1 MPKTA
6 SSSLIDVYLCRRSSR
21 ATYYTKSSLHFW
33 LNRFG
38 GWGGGGGYWHDYGSF
53 VCMLG
58 AGVGGRIPFYLDGTD
73 RLFVHGR
80 EAYWLKSG
88 YRNGYAVAALQNSF
102 YVLLSV
108 FA

>member
-6 SSSLIDVYLCRRSSR
+6 SLSLTDVYLCRRSNR
-21 ATYYTKSSLHFW
+21 ATYYAKSSLHFW
-33 LNRFG
+33 LNRSG
-38 GWGGGGGYWHDYGSF
+38 GWGRGGGYASF

-58 AGVGGRIPFYLDGTD
+58 AGVEGRIPFYLHGTD

-88 YRNGYAVAALQNSF
+88 YRNDYAVSALQNSL

-108 FA
+108 FS